1 MYSVYDKWKKFVWEN
16 LAEVIFTTEVDDV
29 YFNDSRI
36 VEKLCGI

>member
-16 LAEVIFTTEVDDV
+16 LVEVIFTTDDA
-29 YFNDSRI
+29 YFNASRI